1 MRRELALIT
10 AVSAALVLSPIA
22 VASSAGRGPQLG
34 AFGIETE
41 WMDSAVRPG
50 DDFHRHAS
58 GKWLAADRIPADR
71 SIYGSFERLRQQSEE
86 RTRAILEAAA
96 KSTAAPGTIE
106 RKVGD
111 LYASFLDE
119 KRVEKL
125 GRSPIEPE
133 LKRIAA
139 IATRDDVHAWLERSA
154 NRASFIPMRVWVSAD
169 EKDANQYAV
178 SISQGGLGL
187 PDRDFYFNAEPRS
200 VDIRDKYIAHIGR
213 LLTLGGWAG
222 GADKAQAVFELE
234 RAIAE
239 KHWTRAET
247 RDRDKAYNP
256 RTIAELEAMA
266 PEFPWKRFLA
276 ATRLDVRPS
285 VVVRQPSAL
294 AATAKTLAEA
304 PLETL
309 RAYFAFHLIAE
320 AAPALSK
327 AFAEERFAFA
337 ERTLR
342 GTPEMSPRWRQ
353 AVIAVN
359 QAMGEGVGELW
370 VARHFPPDSKVRMEK
385 LVANVKV
392 AFGKRIDGLDWM
404 GPETKREA
412 HAKLASFVTKIG
424 YPHKWRDYNALEIR
438 ADDLYGNLRRAAELE
453 GKRQRERLGKPT
465 DRGEWGMAP
474 QVVNAYY
481 NATFNE
487 IVFPAAILQPP
498 FFDPAA
504 DDAVNYGAIGGVIG
518 HEIGHGFDDQGRKYD
533 AKGQLR
539 DWWTAEDG
547 KRFRER
553 SDRLVAQY
561 NGYCPLPPAGCINGR
576 LALGENIGD
585 LGGLQMAYEAYR
597 LSLGGKEAPELGGLT
612 GDQRFFLAWA
622 QVWRAQQREAALRSQ
637 LTVGPHSPAMFRVNG
652 VVRNVDAWY
661 TAFGVKPGDKLYL
674 PPEERV
680 RIW

>member
-1 MRRELALIT
+1 MRIT
-10 AVSAALVLSPIA
+10 TLLVAATAAVALSPPA
-22 VASSAGRGPQLG
+22 LCAGSKPAGPQLG

-41 WMDSAVRPG
+41 WMDTAVPAG

-58 GKWLAADRIPADR
+58 GKWLATDRIPADR
-71 SIYGSFERLRQQSEE
+71 SIYGSFEKLRQQSDE
-86 RTRAILEAAA
+86 RTRAILEDAARS
-96 KSTAAPGTIE
+96 KAAPGAVE

-111 LYASFLDE
+111 FYASFLDE
-119 KRVEKL
+119 ARVESL
-125 GRSPIEPE
+125 GRKPIEPDLNRLE
-133 LKRIAA
+133 A
-139 IATRDDVHAWLERSA
+139 IKSRDDVHAYLEHKA
-154 NRASFIPMRVWVSAD
+154 NRGGPTPIRFWVAVD
-169 EKDANQYAV
+169 EKDANQYVV
-178 SISQGGLGL
+178 SVSQGGLGL
-187 PDRDFYFNAEPRS
+187 PDRDFYFNDEPRS
-200 VDIRDKYIAHIGR
+200 ADIRKKYVAHIAK
-213 LLTLGGWAG
+213 LLSLAG
-222 GADKAQAVFELE
+222 IGAADAKASAVFELE
-234 RAIAE
+234 KSIASA
-239 KHWTRAET
+239 HWTRAES
-247 RDRDKAYNP
+247 RDRDKAFNP
-256 RTIAELEAMA
+256 TTIAELESKA
-266 PEFPWKRFLA
+266 PGYPWRRFLA
-276 ATRLDVRPS
+276 ATGLDVRPTL
-285 VVVRQPSAL
+285 VVRQPSAI
-294 AATAKTLAEA
+294 AATAKILADA

-309 RAYFAFHLIAE
+309 RAYFAFHLIAD
-320 AAPALSK
+320 AAPYLSK
-327 AFAEERFAFA
+327 AFAQERFAFA

-342 GTPEMSPRWRQ
+342 GTPEMPPRWRQ
-353 AVIAVN
+353 AVTAVN
-359 QAMGEGVGELW
+359 QAMGEGIGELW
-370 VARHFPPDSKVRMEK
+370 VARHFPPDAKARMER

-392 AFGKRIDGLDWM
+392 AFAKRIDALDWM

-412 HAKLASFVTKIG
+412 HAKLAGFNTKIG
-424 YPHKWRDYNALEIR
+424 YPEKWRDYSGLEVR
-438 ADDLYGNLRRAAELE
+438 RDDLAGNMQRASEFSA
-453 GKRQRERLGKPT
+453 KRQRERLGKPT

-487 IVFPAAILQPP
+487 IAFPAAILQPP

-533 AKGQLR
+533 AKGRLR

-547 KRFRER
+547 KRFRDR

-561 NGYCPLPPAGCINGR
+561 NSYCPLPPAGCINGR
-576 LALGENIGD
+576 VALGENIGD

-597 LSLGGKEAPELGGLT
+597 LSLAGKEAPVLGGLT

-661 TAFGVKPGDKLYL
+661 AAFGVKPGDKLYL

>member
-1 MRRELALIT
+1 MRISTLLA
-10 AVSAALVLSPIA
+10 AAFAAFVLSSGIA
-22 VASSAGRGPQLG
+22 RASGKPSGPQLG

-41 WMDSAVRPG
+41 WMDTGVRAG

-58 GKWLAADRIPADR
+58 GKWLATDRIPADR
-71 SIYGSFERLRQQSEE
+71 SIFGSFEKLRQQSDE
-86 RTRAILEAAA
+86 RTRAILEDAARS
-96 KSTAAPGTIE
+96 KAAQGAVE

-111 LYASFLDE
+111 FYASFLDE
-119 KRVEKL
+119 ARVESL
-125 GRSPIEPE
+125 GRKPIEPDLE
-133 LKRIAA
+133 RLESIKS
-139 IATRDDVHAWLERSA
+139 RDDVHAYLEHKA
-154 NRASFIPMRVWVSAD
+154 NRGGPTPIRFWVAVD
-169 EKDANQYAV
+169 EKNANQYVV
-178 SISQGGLGL
+178 SVSQGGLGL
-187 PDRDFYFNAEPRS
+187 PDRDFYFNDEPRS
-200 VDIRDKYIAHIGR
+200 ADIRKKYVAHIAN
-213 LLTLGGWAG
+213 LLSLAGIG
-222 GADKAQAVFELE
+222 GADAKAGAVFELE
-234 RAIAE
+234 KSIASA
-239 KHWTRAET
+239 HWTRAES
-247 RDRDKAYNP
+247 RDRDKAFNP
-256 RTIAELEAMA
+256 TTIAELESQA
-266 PEFPWKRFLA
+266 PGYPWKRFLA
-276 ATRLDVRPS
+276 ATGLDVRPTL
-285 VVVRQPSAL
+285 VVRQPSAI
-294 AATAKTLAEA
+294 AATARILADT

-309 RAYFAFHLIAE
+309 RAYFAFHLIAD
-320 AAPALSK
+320 AAPYLSK

-342 GTPEMSPRWRQ
+342 GTPEMPPRWRQ
-353 AVIAVN
+353 AVTAVN

-370 VARHFPPDSKVRMEK
+370 VTRHFPPDAKARMEK

-392 AFGKRIDGLDWM
+392 AFAKRIDALDWM

-412 HAKLASFVTKIG
+412 HAKLAGFSTKIG
-424 YPHKWRDYNALEIR
+424 YPEKWRDYSALEVR
-438 ADDLYGNLRRAAELE
+438 RDDLAGNMQRASEFAA
-453 GKRQRERLGKPT
+453 KRQRERLGKPT

-481 NATFNE
+481 NPTFNE
-487 IVFPAAILQPP
+487 IAFPAAILQPP

-547 KRFRER
+547 KRFRDR

-561 NGYCPLPPAGCINGR
+561 NSYCPLPPTGCINGR
-576 LALGENIGD
+576 VALGENIGD

-597 LSLGGKEAPELGGLT
+597 LSLSGKEAPVLGGLT

-622 QVWRAQQREAALRSQ
+622 QVWRAQQRDAALRSQ
-637 LTVGPHSPAMFRVNG
+637 LIVGPHSPAMFRVNG

-661 TAFGVKPGDKLYL
+661 VAFGVKPSDKLYL

>member
-1 MRRELALIT
+1 MRIT
-10 AVSAALVLSPIA
+10 TLLVAASAVAVLSPA
-22 VASSAGRGPQLG
+22 AFGAGSKPSSPQLG
-34 AFGIETE
+34 TFGIETE

-58 GKWLAADRIPADR
+58 GKWLATDRIPSDR
-71 SIYGSFERLRQQSEE
+71 SIYGSFEKLRQQSDE
-86 RTRAILEAAA
+86 RTRAILEDAVRS
-96 KSTAAPGTIE
+96 KAAPGTVE

-111 LYASFLDE
+111 FYASVLDE
-119 KRVEKL
+119 ARVESL
-125 GRSPIEPE
+125 GRKPIEPDLE
-133 LKRIAA
+133 RIEAVKS
-139 IATRDDVHAWLERSA
+139 RDDVHAYLEHKA
-154 NRASFIPMRVWVSAD
+154 NRGGSTPIRLWVAVD
-169 EKDANQYAV
+169 EKDANQYVV
-178 SISQGGLGL
+178 SVSQGGLGL
-187 PDRDFYFNAEPRS
+187 PDRDFYFNDEPRS
-200 VDIRDKYIAHIGR
+200 ADIRRKYVAHITK
-213 LLTLGGWAG
+213 LLSLAG
-222 GADKAQAVFELE
+222 VDGAEAKASAVFELE
-234 RAIAE
+234 KAIANT
-239 KHWTRAET
+239 HWTRAES
-247 RDRDKAYNP
+247 RDRDKAFNP
-256 RTIAELEAMA
+256 TKITELESKA
-266 PEFPWKRFLA
+266 PGYPWKRFLA
-276 ATRLDVRPS
+276 ATGLDVRP
-285 VVVRQPSAL
+285 VVILRQPSAI
-294 AATAKTLAEA
+294 AGTARILAET

-309 RAYFAFHLIAE
+309 RAYFAFHLIAD
-320 AAPALSK
+320 AAPYLSK

-342 GTPEMSPRWRQ
+342 GTPEMPPRWRQ
-353 AVIAVN
+353 AVTAVN

-370 VARHFPPDSKVRMEK
+370 VARHFSPDAKARMEK

-392 AFGKRIDGLDWM
+392 AFAKRIDALDWM

-412 HAKLASFVTKIG
+412 HAKLAGFNTKIG
-424 YPHKWRDYNALEIR
+424 YPNKWRDYRTLEVTR
-438 ADDLYGNLRRAAELE
+438 DDLAGNMQRAAEFAA
-453 GKRQRERLGKPT
+453 KRQRERLGKPT

-487 IVFPAAILQPP
+487 IAFPAAILQPP

-533 AKGQLR
+533 ANGQLR
-539 DWWTAEDG
+539 DWWTVEDG
-547 KRFRER
+547 KRFRDR
-553 SDRLVAQY
+553 SDRLVDQY
-561 NGYCPLPPAGCINGR
+561 NSYCPLPPAGCINGR
-576 LALGENIGD
+576 VALGENIGD

-597 LSLGGKEAPELGGLT
+597 LSLAGKEAPVLGGLT

-661 TAFGVKPGDKLYL
+661 AAFGVKPGDKLYL